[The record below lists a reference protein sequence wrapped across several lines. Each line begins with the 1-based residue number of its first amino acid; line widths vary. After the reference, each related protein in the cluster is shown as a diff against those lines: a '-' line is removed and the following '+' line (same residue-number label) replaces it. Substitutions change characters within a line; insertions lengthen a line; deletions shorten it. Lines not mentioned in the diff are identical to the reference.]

1 MWYFQE
7 EGLLMPGRQD
17 VLGGAEKEQARSAVI
32 YNPIFLISLA
42 ASWLFVVLFS
52 WPFGLSDPEQSYL
65 FTPSILGAKK
75 SILLSVFAIG

>member
-42 ASWLFVVLFS
+42 AS
-52 WPFGLSDPEQSYL
+52 
-65 FTPSILGAKK
+65 
-75 SILLSVFAIG
+75 